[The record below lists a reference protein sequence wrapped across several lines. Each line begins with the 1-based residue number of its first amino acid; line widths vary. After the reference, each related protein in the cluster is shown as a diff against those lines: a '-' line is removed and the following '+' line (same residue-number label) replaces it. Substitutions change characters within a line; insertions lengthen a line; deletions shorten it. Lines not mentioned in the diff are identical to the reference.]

1 MTMTM
6 IECYGQC
13 YGRNLI
19 DAEGFCSPFVFC
31 GDDGRI
37 YVGDSDNLDS
47 FATVDEAI
55 ARCNSYILSGE
66 RLERA
71 KRAHEN
77 DSRDNAAAEYHWHCD
92 AQMQLDALRRL
103 KTTPASAA

>member
-66 RLERA
+66 RLERLPLTVVA
-71 KRAHEN
+71 
-77 DSRDNAAAEYHWHCD
+77 D
-92 AQMQLDALRRL
+92 AVELGVDTARL
-103 KTTPASAA
+103 AGGPSVFFELSIE